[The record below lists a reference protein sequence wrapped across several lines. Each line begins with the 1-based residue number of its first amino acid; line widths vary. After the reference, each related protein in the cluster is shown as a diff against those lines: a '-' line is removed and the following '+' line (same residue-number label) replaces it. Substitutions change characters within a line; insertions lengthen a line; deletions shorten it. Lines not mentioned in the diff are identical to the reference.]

1 MRSLVVVISLA
12 LALTLRLAA
21 QSPSG
26 AVERNS
32 QPASPTAPTINQD
45 AATLDRIWQQAVSKY
60 DAPRAAMLKEVD
72 RVGAAGPF
80 RPDWSI
86 LDKYQTPQ
94 WYKDAKFGIFIHW
107 GVFSVP
113 AFGDEWYPRRS
124 YSMDS
129 REYKH
134 HVATYGTHDKFGYK
148 DLIPMFKA
156 EHYDPNAWAQLF
168 KESGAKYVIPVFEHH
183 DGFAMYDSSLSDW
196 TVVKM
201 GPHRDLY
208 AELSR
213 SLHAQHLYMG
223 ASFHRAEHN
232 WFFSPGREFTS
243 DVNDPKFASLYG
255 PAHPRIAAPE
265 ADHEL
270 IEDWTFVSP
279 AYTADWLARASEIV
293 QKYHP
298 DIVWFDWWVGEPAFR
313 NDLARFSAYYYN
325 ESSSRGTVGVINYK
339 DHSMKTASAIL
350 DVERGQLSDI
360 RPYTWQTD
368 TSISNVSWGYI
379 EGDTYKQP
387 QVLVQQLVD
396 IVSKNGNLLLN
407 IGPRADGS
415 IPDAAQQVLLG
426 IGSWL
431 KINGDAIYGTHPWKI
446 YGEGPTKVAAG
457 AFHDTDTQAYT
468 PQDFR
473 FTVHGETLYA
483 IELAWPSN
491 NEAVVRS
498 FASDAPGGQL
508 KVAKVTLLGNEGTVQ
523 FEQQPDGLHLHLPAA
538 PKGKYAFAYRIDLQ
552 GGSVASGS
560 QPHLDEPELAA
571 PASLVQ

>member
-1 MRSLVVVISLA
+1 
-12 LALTLRLAA
+12 
-21 QSPSG
+21 
-26 AVERNS
+26 
-32 QPASPTAPTINQD
+32 
-45 AATLDRIWQQAVSKY
+45 
-60 DAPRAAMLKEVD
+60 
-72 RVGAAGPF
+72 
-80 RPDWSI
+80 
-86 LDKYQTPQ
+86 
-94 WYKDAKFGIFIHW
+94 
-107 GVFSVP
+107 
-113 AFGDEWYPRRS
+113 
-124 YSMDS
+124 
-129 REYKH
+129 
-134 HVATYGTHDKFGYK
+134 
-148 DLIPMFKA
+148 
-156 EHYDPNAWAQLF
+156 
-168 KESGAKYVIPVFEHH
+168 
-183 DGFAMYDSSLSDW
+183 
-196 TVVKM
+196 
-201 GPHRDLY
+201 
-208 AELSR
+208 
-213 SLHAQHLYMG
+213 
-223 ASFHRAEHN
+223 
-232 WFFSPGREFTS
+232 
-243 DVNDPKFASLYG
+243 
-255 PAHPRIAAPE
+255 
-265 ADHEL
+265 
-270 IEDWTFVSP
+270 
-279 AYTADWLARASEIV
+279 
-293 QKYHP
+293 
-298 DIVWFDWWVGEPAFR
+298 VWFDWWVGEPAFR

-473 FTVHGETLYA
+473 FTVHGDTLYA

-491 NEAVVRS
+491 NEAVIRS
-498 FASDAPGGQL
+498 FAADAPGGQL
-508 KVAKVTLLGNEGTVQ
+508 KVANVTLLGNEGTVQ
-523 FEQQPDGLHLHLPAA
+523 FEQQANGLHLHLPAA
-538 PKGKYAFAYRIDLQ
+538 PKGKYVFAYRIDLQ